1 MATKKNVQ
9 HAHISPR
16 IRALHDALIRMAS
29 VMNRPDVD
37 ERLVREAGIA
47 LDGALFPLLV
57 MVERFGPIGI
67 VELAGRGGRDY
78 TTVSRQVSRLER
90 EGLVERRADE
100 HDARVRAVVVT
111 RKGKAM
117 TDALDVAR
125 ERAARALFAG
135 WSESEVDTLV
145 GLLQR
150 FVGGLEEQVSADPV
164 KGEHG

>member
-1 MATKKNVQ
+1 
-9 HAHISPR
+9 
-16 IRALHDALIRMAS
+16 
-29 VMNRPDVD
+29 
-37 ERLVREAGIA
+37 
-47 LDGALFPLLV
+47 
-57 MVERFGPIGI
+57 
-67 VELAGRGGRDY
+67 
-78 TTVSRQVSRLER
+78 VSRLER

-150 FVGGLEEQVSADPV
+150 FVSGLEEQVSADPV
-164 KGEHG
+164 KDEHG